1 MGNNDYGQLGTGDF
15 NSSPLPVKVINNGV
29 SDIACGRESTL
40 VLMNDGSLKAFGSS
54 EFGQLGID
62 RPFYRLTPYQLPHKL
77 LPE

>member
-1 MGNNDYGQLGTGDF
+1 MITGQLGTGDF
-15 NSSPLPVKVINNGV
+15 NSSLLPVKIINSGV
-29 SDIACGRESTL
+29 TDVTCGANHTL
-40 VLMNDGSLKAFGSS
+40 IKMNDTPLKAFGSS